1 MMTEQSRIDSSK
13 WFFFNYSKKKGL
25 AYKGD
30 FRAFVGV
37 LTWKYELES
46 DIRDPNKRHWEAF
59 HRAVTECKGY
69 SDKSVFY
76 KDLEALLSEWKGRG
90 DTLERHPCHSP
101 LVVPP
106 VKDVKRWSKDGLTLV
121 SLFSGAFGLDL
132 GFMGAG
138 FEPKVALDIEKSAE
152 QTVCLNLPHLPFIT
166 DDVKE
171 VTTERILK
179 EGGLE
184 VGELDVVTGGPPCQP
199 FSTAGSRMGLNDP
212 RASPLVEF
220 VRFVKEARP
229 KFFVMEEVTGLLSA
243 RLRHIP
249 IADRNGRVLQSEE
262 QTGSVFSVVVD
273 MLRKTGYNLTL
284 SEKVDNYKDS
294 VLNAADYGA
303 PQERNRLIIIGARD
317 TVPSLPE
324 PTHSYKPMSTVDG
337 KVLRPWNTFW
347 DATCDL
353 QGREME
359 YTKLSAKGAKYLR
372 MVPPGGNW
380 RHLPDE
386 LLRDAMGG
394 AYASGGGK
402 MGYFRRLSWDFPSP
416 TVTTAPAQMATM
428 LCHPDELR
436 PMSVEEYKRV
446 QGFPDDWEIPGS
458 TATKYKLIGNAVPVY
473 LSYAIAQQIRRLLDG

>member
-1 MMTEQSRIDSSK
+1 MKTEQSEIDSSR
-13 WFFFNYSKKKGL
+13 WSFFGDSKERGI
-25 AYKGD
+25 AHRGD

-37 LTWKYELES
+37 LTWKYESES
-46 DIRDPNKRHWEAF
+46 NNQNQDERHLEAF
-59 HRAVTECKGY
+59 HQAVTESKQY
-69 SDKSVFY
+69 NDRSIFY
-76 KDLEALLSEWKGRG
+76 RDLEALLDEWRGRG
-90 DTLERHPCHSP
+90 DTLERRPCPSP
-101 LVVPP
+101 HVVPP
-106 VKDVKRWSKDGLTLV
+106 VKGIKQWSKDGLTLV

-138 FEPKVALDIEKSAE
+138 FRPMIAVDIEKSAE
-152 QTVCLNLPHLPFIT
+152 QTVSLNLPDLPFIT
-166 DDVKE
+166 DDIKE
-171 VTTERILK
+171 VTTEHILK
-179 EGGLE
+179 EAGLD

-199 FSTAGSRMGLNDP
+199 FSTAGSRMGLKDP
-212 RASPLVEF
+212 RASPLAEF
-220 VRFVKEARP
+220 IRFVKEARP

-243 RLRHIP
+243 RLRHVP
-249 IADRNGRVLQSEE
+249 IADRNGRGLQSEE
-262 QTGSVFSVVVD
+262 QTGSVFGVFVD
-273 MLRKTGYNLTL
+273 MLRKTGYKLTL

-324 PTHSYKPMSTVDG
+324 PTHSYKSISTVDG
-337 KVLRPWNTFW
+337 KVLHPWNTFW

-359 YTKLSAKGAKYLR
+359 YTKLSAKVAKYLH

-380 RHLPDE
+380 RHLPYE

-402 MGYFRRLSWDFPSP
+402 MGYFRRLSWDLPSP
-416 TVTTAPAQMATM
+416 TVTTAPAQKATM
-428 LCHPDELR
+428 LCHPEELR

-446 QGFPDDWEIPGS
+446 QGFPDDWEISGN

-473 LSYAIAQQIRRLLDG
+473 LSYAVAQQVRRLLDG